1 MGKKCFCGIRGL
13 WYRCQRC
20 YYWCSP
26 SYSILI
32 QWQSSNSE
40 VYLNWLC
47 FVFVGYIFLAI
58 RIAAWL
64 FEGFPLPLK
73 FDAFVLQSSITLLS
87 PWNSDECFCWCTY
100 LKDWAFVFVY
110 LWFRFQILEPWC
122 CSWNS
127 TGAFVKDH
135 RLTNVQR
142 TSYQNIFTKE
152 HGHRAPIIWNLNQR

>member
-110 LWFRFQILEPWC
+110 LWFRFQIIGALCP
-122 CSWNS
+122 CS
-127 TGAFVKDH
+127 FV
-135 RLTNVQR
+135 
-142 TSYQNIFTKE
+142 NIFWYEVLWTFVNRWSFTNAPVE
-152 HGHRAPIIWNLNQR
+152 FHEQHHGSRIWNLNQR